1 MRFFKRPGFLA
12 TSALTVLLVL
22 SWTNVL
28 PLDIPIGF
36 FSRTVI
42 APLYRIY
49 ERPRDGLAKENA
61 DVRAL
66 AIQIAGDRFEQSLQ
80 AERTDNTQ
88 TIRTWA
94 EGRFLPVPI
103 IATML
108 TRLDQGNE
116 SFFLID
122 KGTRDGIRERM
133 VAVVGKGVL
142 VGRIASVRNTTALLQ
157 LLSAKG
163 ERFSVIGGDGERS
176 RLLGVAEGT
185 DDANTISI
193 AFAPT
198 DAAVKPATII
208 ATSGLDD
215 GVPRGLLVG
224 TVKSADPV
232 PNSSWQQVSVRPFA
246 HPESLT
252 TVGVLVFDTAP

>member
-1 MRFFKRPGFLA
+1 MRFFQRPGFLA

-49 ERPRDGLAKENA
+49 ERPADGLAKENA

-66 AIQIAGDRFEQSLQ
+66 AIQLAGDRFEQSLQ
-80 AERTDNTQ
+80 AERTDHTQ

-94 EGRFLPVPI
+94 EGRSFPAPI
-103 IATML
+103 IATVL
-108 TRLDQGNE
+108 TRLDEGNE

-133 VAVVGKGVL
+133 VAVIGKGVL
-142 VGRIASVRNTTALLQ
+142 VGRIAHVRNTTALLQ
-157 LLSAKG
+157 LISAKG
-163 ERFSVIGGDGERS
+163 ERFSVIGGDDER
-176 RLLGVAEGT
+176 LVGVAEGA
-185 DDANTISI
+185 DDANTLSI

-198 DAAVKPATII
+198 DVALKPANII

-232 PNSSWQQVSVRPFA
+232 SNSAWQQVSVRPFVR
-246 HPESLT
+246 PESLT
-252 TVGVLVFDTAP
+252 IVGVLVFDTAP